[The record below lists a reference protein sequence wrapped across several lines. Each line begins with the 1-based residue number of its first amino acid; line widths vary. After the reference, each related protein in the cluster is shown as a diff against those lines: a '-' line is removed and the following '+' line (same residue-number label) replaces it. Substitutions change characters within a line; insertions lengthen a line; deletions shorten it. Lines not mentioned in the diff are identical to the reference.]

1 MKLVIL
7 SLGESLLASS
17 PGFSVPCDRTFNYI
31 YGFYQ
36 SKPVSVNNTDK
47 DQLSLPGLINDVPV
61 KCPVKEIENDKTRK
75 TLNLYSD

>member
-17 PGFSVPCDRTFNYI
+17 PGFSVPRDRTFNYI
-31 YGFYQ
+31 EGSYQ

-61 KCPVKEIENDKTRK
+61 LNALLKKLKKIKPVKPNQYP
-75 TLNLYSD
+75 N